1 MREYDFADNQKY
13 VFFTIPKNLKETFFK
28 GTYFN
33 DCSKIDS

>member
-13 VFFTIPKNLKETFFK
+13 VFFTIRKNLKETFFK